1 MAQSALMGDRR
12 RAVMARTAARRGT
25 PSGGRRKIERRPIE
39 RRPTSQ
45 ALAKRNVRAA
55 TAPALGPPPMSF
67 YVIATIVA
75 VLTTLGLVMVLSASS
90 VTSFHRGLSPWRYFS
105 KQLMWAALGTIAL
118 VTTVRVPYQRWRTWV
133 LPLLVICYGL
143 MLLPFVPGLGVPIN
157 GARAWVQIGPFGFQ
171 PSEFLKLAVLLYCAD
186 LLTKRDD
193 RMHLVRETLWPCLAV
208 LVVSGA
214 FMLVQGDLGSALVLS
229 AIVLAVVFIGGA
241 PLIPLAGV
249 AGALGATALAFV
261 LSTQYRRERW
271 TAFLD
276 LASSREKGGWQVWQ
290 SLIGIAD
297 GGITGVGVGASR
309 AKWGYLPLAHS
320 DFIFAIIAEELG
332 LVGVVAVLGAFVLL
346 AFFGVQIALAAADR
360 FGVLLAGGIT
370 AWLIVQ
376 TIVNVGGV
384 TGMMPL
390 TGLTLPFLSFGGSSL
405 LTSMTAVGLLLNVA
419 RSAQAR

>member
-1 MAQSALMGDRR
+1 MSESVLIADRR
-12 RAVMARTAARRGT
+12 RAVMERTAARRGVPAGT
-25 PSGGRRKIERRPIE
+25 RRKIERRPTP
-39 RRPTSQ
+39 RQTT
-45 ALAKRNVRAA
+45 AKRSVRRAA
-55 TAPALGPPPMSF
+55 APALGPPPVSF
-67 YVIATIVA
+67 YVIASIVA

-105 KQLMWAALGTIAL
+105 RQLMWAGLGTIAL
-118 VTTVRVPYQRWRTWV
+118 VTTVRVPYQRWRSWV
-133 LPLLVICYGL
+133 LPFLVVCYGL

-208 LVVSGA
+208 LMVSGA

-241 PLIPLAGV
+241 PIIPLAGV
-249 AGALGATALAFV
+249 TGALGVTALTFV

-276 LASSREKGGWQVWQ
+276 LASSREKSGWQVWQ

-360 FGVLLAGGIT
+360 FGMLLAGGIT

-419 RSAQAR
+419 RSAQAPR

>member
-1 MAQSALMGDRR
+1 
-12 RAVMARTAARRGT
+12 V
-25 PSGGRRKIERRPIE
+25 
-39 RRPTSQ
+39 
-45 ALAKRNVRAA
+45 V
-55 TAPALGPPPMSF
+55 
-67 YVIATIVA
+67 ATIVA

-105 KQLMWAALGTIAL
+105 KQVMWSALGTIAL
-118 VTTVRVPYQRWRTWV
+118 VTTMRVPYPRWRNWV
-133 LPLLVICYGL
+133 TPFLVVCYVL
-143 MLLPFVPGLGVPIN
+143 MLLPFVPGLGVPVG
-157 GARAWVQIGPFGFQ
+157 GARAWVQLGPIGFQ

-186 LLTKRDD
+186 VLTKRED
-193 RMHLVRETLWPCLAV
+193 RMHIVRETLWPCLAV
-208 LVVSGA
+208 LVVSGM
-214 FMLVQGDLGSALVLS
+214 FMLAQGDLGSAVVLG
-229 AIVLAVVFIGGA
+229 ALVLAVMFIGGA

-249 AGALGATALAFV
+249 AGALGLTSLVFV
-261 LSTQYRRERW
+261 LSTEYRRERW

-276 LASSREKGGWQVWQ
+276 LASTREKGGWQVWQ
-290 SLIGIAD
+290 SLVGIAD

-332 LVGVVAVLGAFVLL
+332 LIGVVAVLGSFLLL

-360 FGVLLAGGIT
+360 FGMLLAGGIT

-405 LTSMTAVGLLLNVA
+405 LVTMTAMGLLLNVA
-419 RSAQAR
+419 RSSSPAP